1 MPAVTRKKK
10 TPRPPSGGGILHVPE
25 GTGRLHKF
33 RNDIRKVMPSCYAI
47 VIGSG
52 LRNIPRTKVRDRE
65 RFVDH
70 IAFQMPRSVKLRAGK
85 LSRSFQA
92 KAFGVDRIY
101 SHLDLHQRA
110 RHCQTYAGFLIE
122 RLPTFRGSST
132 CSRLDLEATDD
143 ISSGV
148 PRSLIRSQSSPSS
161 THLTAYLPSSSL
173 KAWSEPK

>member
-1 MPAVTRKKK
+1 MPAVTRLKK
-10 TPRPPSGGGILHVPE
+10 TPRPPSCGILHVPE
-25 GTGRLHKF
+25 GMGRLHKF

-52 LRNIPRTKVRDRE
+52 LRTIPHTKVRDRE

-70 IAFQMPRSVKLRAGK
+70 IAFPMPRSVKLRAGK
-85 LSRSFQA
+85 LPRSFQV

-101 SHLDLHQRA
+101 SYLDLHQRA

-161 THLTAYLPSSSL
+161 STHLASYLPL
-173 KAWSEPK
+173 PV